1 MVFSRL
7 LANENLISIDIGSS
21 NIKIIY
27 ADLAKHG
34 GSITHAVYCPTP
46 PEAVKEGIIINAIE
60 TAEAIQ
66 FAMRSAGIKG
76 TNAVTAIAGPGV
88 VVRNVLMPKM
98 SEQIL
103 RKSIRF
109 EAGKYI
115 SVPME
120 DSVVEFDILGPAINN
135 QMNVALVA
143 APREMIESHA
153 LVLEQSGL
161 EPLSI
166 DIEAFATLR
175 ALVEMNPDESVRK
188 GTIAL
193 LDIGA
198 SHTEIN
204 LVSSGVLMLTRTI
217 PIAGTALTNA
227 IKSVENC
234 TEQEAEQ
241 MKHAIDITPAVDSS
255 AATGFSSSLRT
266 IQQLVDEL
274 LREIRRSFNY
284 YQSQLPEGSSE
295 SAIEKVIITG
305 GASRLK
311 GLAPYMQSR
320 LNVDVNIGNPLSWV
334 SDSLI
339 SNIEGLSKEDYPLF
353 TVALGLIAK
362 EISMAKKPA
371 NTGSAS

>member
-27 ADLAKHG
+27 ADIAKHG
-34 GSITHAVYCPTP
+34 GVITHAVSCPTP
-46 PEAVKEGIIINAIE
+46 PEAVKEGIIINVLE

-76 TNAVTAIAGPGV
+76 ANAVTAIAGPGV
-88 VVRNVLMPKM
+88 VVRNVVMPKM

-120 DSVVEFDILGPAINN
+120 DSVVEFDILGDAADN

-143 APREMIESHA
+143 APREMIDTRA
-153 LVLEQSGL
+153 TVLEQAGL

-166 DIEAFATLR
+166 DVEAFATLR
-175 ALVEMNPDESVRK
+175 ALVEMNPDDSVRK

-204 LVSSGVLMLTRTI
+204 LVSSGVLSLTRTI

-234 TEQEAEQ
+234 SDEEAEQ
-241 MKHAIDITPAVDSS
+241 MKHALDVSPSTDQSTASGS
-255 AATGFSSSLRT
+255 TSSLRT
-266 IQQLVDEL
+266 VQQLIDEL

-284 YQSQLPEGSSE
+284 YQSQLPEGASE

-320 LNVDVNIGNPLSWV
+320 LNVDVTIGNPLSWFTNA
-334 SDSLI
+334 SS
-339 SNIEGLSKEDYPLF
+339 SRIEGLSEEDYPLF
-353 TVALGLIAK
+353 TVALGLVAK
-362 EISMAKKPA
+362 EMSMVKKPA
-371 NTGSAS
+371 KAVLAR

>member
-7 LANENLISIDIGSS
+7 LANENLISIDIGSC

-27 ADLAKHG
+27 VDVAKHG
-34 GSITHAVYCPTP
+34 GAITHAVSCPTP
-46 PEAVKEGIIINAIE
+46 PDAVKEGIIINALE

-76 TNAVTAIAGPGV
+76 ANAVTAIAGPGV
-88 VVRNVLMPKM
+88 VVRTVVMPRM

-120 DSVVEFDILGPAINN
+120 DSVVEFDILGDAPDN
-135 QMNVALVA
+135 QMSVALVA
-143 APREMIESHA
+143 APREMIDSRA
-153 LVLEQSGL
+153 TVLEQSGL

-175 ALVEMNPDESVRK
+175 ALVEMNPDESFRK

-193 LDIGA
+193 LDIGS

-227 IKSVENC
+227 IKGAESC
-234 TEQEAEQ
+234 SDQDAEQ
-241 MKHAIDITPAVDSS
+241 IKHALDITPSADLS
-255 AATGFSSSLRT
+255 AASGPSTSLRSV
-266 IQQLVDEL
+266 QQLIDEL

-284 YQSQLPEGSSE
+284 YQSQLPEGASE
-295 SAIEKVIITG
+295 SAIERVVITG
-305 GASRLK
+305 GSSRMK

-320 LNVDVNIGNPLSWV
+320 LNVDVTLGNPLSWMPNT
-334 SDSLI
+334 SS
-339 SNIEGLSKEDYPLF
+339 SHIEGLDEEDYPLF
-353 TVALGLIAK
+353 TVALGLVARELSVTRK
-362 EISMAKKPA
+362 YAKKA
-371 NTGSAS
+371 

>member
-1 MVFSRL
+1 MAFSRL
-7 LANENLISIDIGSS
+7 LANETLISIDIGSS
-21 NIKIIY
+21 NIKIVY
-27 ADLAKHG
+27 ADIAKHG
-34 GSITHAVYCPTP
+34 GVITHAVSCPTP
-46 PEAVKEGIIINAIE
+46 PDAVKEGIIINIQE

-76 TNAVTAIAGPGV
+76 SNAVTAVAGPGV
-88 VVRNVLMPKM
+88 VVRNVLMPRM

-103 RKSIRF
+103 RRSIRF

-120 DSVVEFDILGPAINN
+120 DSVVEFDILGNAPDN

-143 APREMIESHA
+143 APREMIESKA
-153 LVLEQSGL
+153 SVLERAGL
-161 EPLSI
+161 ELLSI

-175 ALVEMNPDESVRK
+175 ALVEMSPDESVRK

-204 LVSSGVLMLTRTI
+204 LVSNGVLMLTRTI

-234 TEQEAEQ
+234 SEKEAEEL
-241 MKHAIDITPAVDSS
+241 KHALDLSPAVDLSS
-255 AATGFSSSLRT
+255 TAANSSSLRT
-266 IQQLVDEL
+266 LQQLIDEL

-295 SAIEKVIITG
+295 SAIERVIITG

-311 GLAPYMQSR
+311 GLTTYMQSR
-320 LNVDVNIGNPLSWV
+320 LNVDVALGNSLSWLPNA
-334 SDSLI
+334 SS
-339 SNIEGLSKEDYPLF
+339 SHIEGLNEEDYPLF
-353 TVALGLIAK
+353 TVALGLVAKEMPIAK
-362 EISMAKKPA
+362 KSVKA
-371 NTGSAS
+371 

>member
-7 LANENLISIDIGSS
+7 LANENLISIDIGSN
-21 NIKIIY
+21 NIKIIF
-27 ADLAKHG
+27 ADAAKHG
-34 GSITHAVYCPTP
+34 GLITHAVSCPTP
-46 PEAVKEGIIINAIE
+46 PEAVKEGIIINAME

-76 TNAVTAIAGPGV
+76 SNAVTAIAGPGV
-88 VVRNVLMPKM
+88 VVRTVLMPKM

-120 DSVVEFDILGPAINN
+120 DSVVEFDILNSTSDN

-204 LVSSGVLMLTRTI
+204 LVSSGMLMLTRTI

-227 IKSVENC
+227 IKTVENC
-234 TEQEAEQ
+234 SDQEAEQ
-241 MKHAIDITPAVDSS
+241 MKHALDITPAVDSS
-255 AATGFSSSLRT
+255 ASTGFSSSLRT
-266 IQQLVDEL
+266 IQQLIDEL

-295 SAIEKVIITG
+295 SAIERVIITG

-320 LNVDVNIGNPLSWV
+320 LNVDVTIGNPLSWIPE
-334 SDSLI
+334 SMI
-339 SNIEGLSKEDYPLF
+339 SNIDGLSKEDYPLF

-362 EISMAKKPA
+362 EMSMAKKPVK
-371 NTGSAS
+371 TG